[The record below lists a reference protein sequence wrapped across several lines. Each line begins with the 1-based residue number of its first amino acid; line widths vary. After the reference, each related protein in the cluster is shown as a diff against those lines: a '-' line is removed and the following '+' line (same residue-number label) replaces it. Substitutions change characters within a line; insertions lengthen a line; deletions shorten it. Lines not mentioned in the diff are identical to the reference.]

1 MESLA
6 ERILDVSS
14 KKRHSIFRKSLTRT
28 IIFAALILFA
38 TSTFG
43 AYNQSQL
50 SLVLIYFIGVLS
62 VTLLTGTSGQLS
74 LGQGALMAVGGYS
87 AALAMI
93 NLQYSILLAVPV
105 AMIVAALAGLL
116 LGLAAARLSGPYL
129 AGTTLV
135 IALAIPTI
143 ASRFFSI
150 FKGDEGLF
158 MEAGYPPVWLTNL
171 IGEISFE
178 EWELYT
184 VLPFALLALFFASNI
199 LLSRT
204 GRVWKSIRDN
214 ENAASL
220 SGVNFSREK
229 IYVFVI
235 ASAFAGVA
243 GALYGMRGIVAPS
256 VYPVSLSLALLTA
269 AVLGGI
275 RSIAGAFI
283 GTVIV
288 VFLPDWINLVLGN
301 FEMSTQISDFLP
313 ALLSGLLL
321 IATVVINPAGV
332 MGGSHHHKKK

>member
-1 MESLA
+1 
-6 ERILDVSS
+6 VSS

-38 TSTFG
+38 ASTFE

-62 VTLLTGTSGQLS
+62 VILLTGTSGQLS

-87 AALAMI
+87 AALTMI
-93 NLQYSILLAVPV
+93 HLQYSIWLAVLA

-143 ASRFFSI
+143 ANRFFSI

-158 MEAGYPPVWLTNL
+158 MEAGEPPVWLTNL

-178 EWELYT
+178 MWELYL

-204 GRVWKSIRDN
+204 GRVWKAIRDN
-214 ENAASL
+214 ESAAAL
-220 SGVNFSREK
+220 SGINFSREK
-229 IYVFVI
+229 IFVFVI
-235 ASAFAGVA
+235 SSAFAGVA

-256 VYPVSLSLALLTA
+256 VYPVALSLALLTA

-283 GTVIV
+283 GTIIV

-301 FEMSTQISDFLP
+301 FETSTQVSDYLP
-313 ALLSGLLL
+313 ALISGLLL
-321 IATVVINPAGV
+321 ILTVVINPAGV

>member
-1 MESLA
+1 M
-6 ERILDVSS
+6 ERIRDVSS
-14 KKRHSIFRKSLTRT
+14 KKRHSIFRKSLIRALL
-28 IIFAALILFA
+28 FAALILFA
-38 TSTFG
+38 SSTFE

-50 SLVLIYFIGVLS
+50 ALVLIYFIGALS
-62 VTLLTGTSGQLS
+62 VTLLTGISGQLS

-87 AALAMI
+87 SALAMI
-93 NLQYSILLAVPV
+93 NLQYSMWLAIPI
-105 AMIVAALAGLL
+105 AMVVAALAGLL

-143 ASRFFSI
+143 ANRFFSI

-158 MEAGYPPVWLTNL
+158 VDSGYPPEWLTNV
-171 IGEISFE
+171 IGEVSFE
-178 EWELYT
+178 EWQLYS
-184 VLPFALLALFFASNI
+184 VLPFAILAIFFASNI

-204 GRVWKSIRDN
+204 GRVWKAIRDN
-214 ENAASL
+214 ESAAAL
-220 SGVNFSREK
+220 SGINFSREK
-229 IYVFVI
+229 IFVFVV

-256 VYPVSLSLALLTA
+256 VYPVSLSLTLLTA

-288 VFLPDWINLVLGN
+288 VFLPDWISLVLGN
-301 FEMSTQISDFLP
+301 FETSSQISDYLP
-313 ALLSGLLL
+313 ALVSALLL

-332 MGGSHHHKKK
+332 MGGTHLHKKK

>member
-1 MESLA
+1 M
-6 ERILDVSS
+6 S
-14 KKRHSIFRKSLTRT
+14 KSKRHSIFRKSLIRT

-38 TSTFG
+38 ASSFE

-62 VTLLTGTSGQLS
+62 VILLTGTSGQLS

-87 AALAMI
+87 AALSMI
-93 NLQYSILLAVPV
+93 NLQFPVWLAVAA
-105 AMIVAALAGLL
+105 AMVVAALAGLL

-143 ASRFFSI
+143 ANRFFSI

-158 MEAGYPPVWLTNL
+158 MESGEPPMWLTNL

-204 GRVWKSIRDN
+204 GRVWKAIRDN
-214 ENAASL
+214 ESAAAL
-220 SGVNFSREK
+220 SGINFSRQK
-229 IYVFVI
+229 IFVFVI

-256 VYPVSLSLALLTA
+256 VYPVALSLALLTA

-301 FEMSTQISDFLP
+301 FETSTQVTDYLP
-313 ALLSGLLL
+313 ALLSGILL
-321 IATVVINPAGV
+321 ILTVVINPAGV
-332 MGGSHHHKKK
+332 MGGTHLHKKK

>member
-1 MESLA
+1 
-6 ERILDVSS
+6 
-14 KKRHSIFRKSLTRT
+14 
-28 IIFAALILFA
+28 
-38 TSTFG
+38 
-43 AYNQSQL
+43 
-50 SLVLIYFIGVLS
+50 
-62 VTLLTGTSGQLS
+62 
-74 LGQGALMAVGGYS
+74 
-87 AALAMI
+87 
-93 NLQYSILLAVPV
+93 
-105 AMIVAALAGLL
+105 
-116 LGLAAARLSGPYL
+116 
-129 AGTTLV
+129 
-135 IALAIPTI
+135 
-143 ASRFFSI
+143 
-150 FKGDEGLF
+150 
-158 MEAGYPPVWLTNL
+158 MEAGYPPAWLTNL

-178 EWELYT
+178 EWELYL

-204 GRVWKSIRDN
+204 GRVWKSIRDH
-214 ENAASL
+214 ESAAAL

-229 IYVFVI
+229 IYVFI
-235 ASAFAGVA
+235 ISSAFAGVA

-301 FEMSTQISDFLP
+301 FEMSTQVSDFLP

-332 MGGSHHHKKK
+332 MGGTHLHKKK

>member
-1 MESLA
+1 
-6 ERILDVSS
+6 VSS

-28 IIFAALILFA
+28 ILFAALILFA
-38 TSTFG
+38 ASSFEP
-43 AYNQSQL
+43 YNQSQL

-62 VTLLTGTSGQLS
+62 VILLTGTSGQLS
-74 LGQGALMAVGGYS
+74 LGQGALMAVGGYA
-87 AALAMI
+87 AALTMI
-93 NLQYSILLAVPV
+93 HLQFSIWLAVFA

-143 ASRFFSI
+143 ANRFFSV

-158 MEAGYPPVWLTNL
+158 MEAGEPPVWLTNL
-171 IGEISFE
+171 VGEISFE
-178 EWELYT
+178 EWELYL

-204 GRVWKSIRDN
+204 GRVWKSIRDH
-214 ENAASL
+214 ESAAAL
-220 SGVNFSREK
+220 SGINFSREK
-229 IYVFVI
+229 IFVFVI
-235 ASAFAGVA
+235 SSAFAGVA
-243 GALYGMRGIVAPS
+243 GSLYGMRGIVAPS
-256 VYPVSLSLALLTA
+256 VYPVALSLALLTA

-283 GTVIV
+283 GTIIV

-301 FEMSTQISDFLP
+301 FEISTQVSDYLP
-313 ALLSGLLL
+313 ALISGILL
-321 IATVVINPAGV
+321 ILTVVINPAGV
-332 MGGSHHHKKK
+332 MGGTHLHKKK

>member
-1 MESLA
+1 M
-6 ERILDVSS
+6 SS

-28 IIFAALILFA
+28 LIFGALILFTA
-38 TSTFG
+38 STFE

-93 NLQYSILLAVPV
+93 NLQYPIWLAVPV

-158 MEAGYPPVWLTNL
+158 MEAGSPPVWLTNL

-178 EWELYT
+178 EWELYL

-214 ENAASL
+214 ENAAAL
-220 SGVNFSREK
+220 SGINFSREK
-229 IYVFVI
+229 IYVFI
-235 ASAFAGVA
+235 ISSAFAGVA

>member
-1 MESLA
+1 
-6 ERILDVSS
+6 VSS

-28 IIFAALILFA
+28 IIFAALILFTA
-38 TSTFG
+38 STFE

-93 NLQYSILLAVPV
+93 NLQYPIWLAVPV

-158 MEAGYPPVWLTNL
+158 MEAGSPPVWLTNL

-178 EWELYT
+178 EWELYL

-214 ENAASL
+214 ENAAAL
-220 SGVNFSREK
+220 SGINFSRDK
-229 IYVFVI
+229 IYVFI
-235 ASAFAGVA
+235 ISSAFAGVA

>member
-1 MESLA
+1 M
-6 ERILDVSS
+6 SS

-28 IIFAALILFA
+28 LIFGALILFTA
-38 TSTFG
+38 STFE

-93 NLQYSILLAVPV
+93 NLQYPIWLAVPV

-158 MEAGYPPVWLTNL
+158 MEAGSPPVWLTNL

-178 EWELYT
+178 EWELYL

-214 ENAASL
+214 ENASAL
-220 SGVNFSREK
+220 SGINFSREK
-229 IYVFVI
+229 IYVFI
-235 ASAFAGVA
+235 ISSAFAGVA

-301 FEMSTQISDFLP
+301 FEMSTQVSDFLP

>member
-1 MESLA
+1 M
-6 ERILDVSS
+6 SS

-28 IIFAALILFA
+28 LIFGALILFTA
-38 TSTFG
+38 STFE

-50 SLVLIYFIGVLS
+50 SLVLIYFIAVLS

-93 NLQYSILLAVPV
+93 NLQYPIWLAVPV

-158 MEAGYPPVWLTNL
+158 MEAGSPPVWLTNL

-178 EWELYT
+178 EWELYL

-214 ENAASL
+214 ENAAAL
-220 SGVNFSREK
+220 SGINFSREK
-229 IYVFVI
+229 IYVFI
-235 ASAFAGVA
+235 ISSAFAGVA

-301 FEMSTQISDFLP
+301 FEMSTQVSDFLP

>member
-1 MESLA
+1 
-6 ERILDVSS
+6 VSS

-38 TSTFG
+38 ASTFEP
-43 AYNQSQL
+43 YNQSQL

-87 AALAMI
+87 AALAMN
-93 NLQYSILLAVPV
+93 NLQFSMWLVVPV
-105 AMIVAALAGLL
+105 AMFVAALAGLL

-143 ASRFFSI
+143 ANRFFSI
-150 FKGDEGLF
+150 FNGDEGLF
-158 MEAGYPPVWLTNL
+158 MDAGNPPVWLTNL
-171 IGEISFE
+171 IGEVSYE
-178 EWELYT
+178 EWEFYI
-184 VLPFALLALFFASNI
+184 VLPFALVALFFASNI

-204 GRVWKSIRDN
+204 GRVWKSIRDH
-214 ENAASL
+214 ESAAAL
-220 SGVNFSREK
+220 SGINFSREK
-229 IYVFVI
+229 IFVFVI
-235 ASAFAGVA
+235 SSAFAGVA
-243 GALYGMRGIVAPS
+243 GALYGVRGIVAPS
-256 VYPVSLSLALLTA
+256 VYPVSLSLTLLTA

-288 VFLPDWINLVLGN
+288 VFLPDLINLVLGN
-301 FEMSTQISDFLP
+301 FETSTQVADYLP
-313 ALLSGLLL
+313 FLLSGILL

-332 MGGSHHHKKK
+332 MGGSHLHKKK